1 MAGRKTKT
9 PSEQLKELEKKIEE
23 MQSKKKA
30 IIAKE
35 KKAERAARTRRL
47 IQIGA
52 LSEKY
57 FDCPDI
63 EPETYEKMIAQ
74 IVALPQVKSIL
85 NQQTIEA
92 VKAISDKP
100 ETSGSSE

>member
-1 MAGRKTKT
+1 MAERKTKT
-9 PSEQLKELEKKIEE
+9 PNEKLQELEKKIEQ
-23 MQSKKKA
+23 MQAQKKA

-57 FDCPDI
+57 FNCADI
-63 EPETYEKMIAQ
+63 EPEAYEKLISQ
-74 IVALPQVKSIL
+74 LVELPPVK
-85 NQQTIEA
+85 TI
-92 VKAISDKP
+92 ISNP
-100 ETSGSSE
+100 ETSDTGE

>member
-1 MAGRKTKT
+1 MAERKTKT
-9 PSEQLKELEKKIEE
+9 PNEKLQELEKKIEQ
-23 MQSKKKA
+23 MQAQKKA

-57 FDCPDI
+57 FNCADI
-63 EPETYEKMIAQ
+63 EPEAYEKLIIQ
-74 IVALPQVKSIL
+74 IVELPQVKAIL
-85 NQQTIEA
+85 
-92 VKAISDKP
+92 SKP
-100 ETSGSSE
+100 ETSGTSEQ

>member
-1 MAGRKTKT
+1 MAERKTKT
-9 PSEQLKELEKKIEE
+9 PNEKLQELEKKIEQ
-23 MQSKKKA
+23 MQAQKKA

-57 FDCPDI
+57 FNCADI
-63 EPETYEKMIAQ
+63 EPEAYEKLISQ
-74 IVALPQVKSIL
+74 LVELPP
-85 NQQTIEA
+85 
-92 VKAISDKP
+92 VKAIISNP
-100 ETSGSSE
+100 ETSDTGE

>member
-1 MAGRKTKT
+1 MAERKTKT
-9 PSEQLKELEKKIEE
+9 PNEKLQELEKKIEQ
-23 MQSKKKA
+23 MQAQKKA

-57 FDCPDI
+57 FNCADI
-63 EPETYEKMIAQ
+63 EPEAYEKLIIQ
-74 IVALPQVKSIL
+74 IVELPH
-85 NQQTIEA
+85 
-92 VKAISDKP
+92 VKAILSKP
-100 ETSGSSE
+100 ETSGTSEQ

>member
-1 MAGRKTKT
+1 MAERKTKT
-9 PSEQLKELEKKIEE
+9 PNEKLQELEKKIEQ
-23 MQSKKKA
+23 MQAQKKA

-57 FDCPDI
+57 FNCADI
-63 EPETYEKMIAQ
+63 EPEAYEKLISQ
-74 IVALPQVKSIL
+74 LVELPP
-85 NQQTIEA
+85 
-92 VKAISDKP
+92 VKAIISNP
-100 ETSGSSE
+100 ETSDTSE